1 MRFIPRPVRP
11 GTEVTMRRVAL
22 AAAGLVMLAGP
33 AFAQYYGP
41 RPSVPIGPMP
51 ADSVFQMVRQMGLE
65 PVGAPVR
72 SGPVYFQRAADYYGK
87 PLRVVI
93 DAQRAQVVMVE
104 PVGSPPMMH
113 GGPYASTG
121 GPYWRRP
128 YGYPYGMPDEAI
140 APPGSVM
147 GPHGQLPQAGLPPAA
162 YSRPAA
168 KSAAVTPKESPVPR
182 KRPVSAPQQTARSVE
197 PVAAPQAAA
206 PAAETPAAAAP
217 PVAPEKPA
225 NAMPPVAPLE

>member
-1 MRFIPRPVRP
+1 
-11 GTEVTMRRVAL
+11 MRRVAL

-51 ADSVFQMVRQMGLE
+51 AESVSQMVRQMGLE

-93 DAQRAQVVMVE
+93 DAHRAQVISVE

-147 GPHGQLPQAGLPPAA
+147 GPHGQLPQVGLPPAA
-162 YSRPAA
+162 HSKPAA
-168 KSAAVTPKESPVPR
+168 KSAAVTPKGSPVPR
-182 KRPVSAPQQTARSVE
+182 KRPPSAPQQTAGSVE
-197 PVAAPQAAA
+197 PVPAPQAAA
-206 PAAETPAAAAP
+206 PVVETPAP
-217 PVAPEKPA
+217 PPAPEQPT
-225 NAMPPVAPLE
+225 NAMPPIAPLE